1 MPRGSRHPESAN
13 TTDSQRGRRRIP
25 PWRNIGWDEE
35 SRLSSISSCGSATQQ
50 ARGDEPTC
58 MTTEDLTPKFYEGL
72 GANSKSETVGSR
84 KSTHHSLTGN
94 KQPETPADYSSVAS
108 NGLSNVYTKVPA
120 NSNNTKPMS
129 LLPFLGMPSAAGI
142 VGKIT
147 SPTSA
152 PQWMQL
158 LSKQDADEMMQDLSH
173 GLYEIVLLYCWCLLL
188 FL

>member
-50 ARGDEPTC
+50 GRGDEPTC
-58 MTTEDLTPKFYEGL
+58 MTTEDLTPKLYQGL
-72 GANSKSETVGSR
+72 GTNSKSETVGSR
-84 KSTHHSLTGN
+84 KSTNHSLTGN
-94 KQPETPADYSSVAS
+94 EQPEAPADYSSVAS
-108 NGLSNVYTKVPA
+108 NGLSNAYTKVPA

-173 GLYEIVLLYCWCLLL
+173 GLYEIVLLYGWCLLL